1 MRVRSLLLHACA
13 DLRIRVVGR
22 PRLLCL
28 VGSGRLL
35 RRLDRRDGCVGAP
48 IAHRVSGRETDAEQ
62 DRDQDQDRERA
73 VHSVTPASRSPSRI
87 TSSVQ

>member
-28 VGSGRLL
+28 VGPGGLYG
-35 RRLDRRDGCVGAP
+35 RLDRRDGCIGAP
-48 IAHRVSGRETDAEQ
+48 IAHRVPGHEADAPQE
-62 DRDQDQDRERA
+62 RDQADDRERA
-73 VHSVTPASRSPSRI
+73 GHSVTPASRSPSRM